1 MVMLYS
7 RPGTSDRNVTFRSLS
22 VAAFSAGGMAGS
34 RGDST
39 NLCSTVQYGTEQYSM
54 VQTVQYN
61 TNLYVSKVDFC
72 SGVGV

>member
-39 NLCSTVQYGTEQYSM
+39 NLCSTVQYGTNS
-54 VQTVQYN
+54 TVWYN